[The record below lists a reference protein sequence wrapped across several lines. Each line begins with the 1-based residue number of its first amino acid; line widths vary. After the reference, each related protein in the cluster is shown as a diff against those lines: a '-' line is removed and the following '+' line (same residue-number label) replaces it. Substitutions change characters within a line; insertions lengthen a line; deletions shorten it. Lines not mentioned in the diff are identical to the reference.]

1 MTNAN
6 SGSDYDWHSDLKE
19 LIGARKHAP
28 SVLFLTCSMQA
39 PRQRRS
45 SSMKRCSFAV
55 VLLFVIGGFA
65 LSPTGSGWAPIFNGK
80 DLSGWKKNGVEKWVV
95 DQGTILC
102 QSTENKY
109 GYLTTDKTYTNFV
122 LRLKF
127 KGEAEGN
134 SGVFV
139 HSRITSIDPQHGPDI
154 EGMQVEVDP
163 GKGKHTG
170 GLYESGGRGWVAMPT
185 AEGENALKPGEWNDL
200 ELSVQGAHIVTK
212 LNGVTVVE
220 YTDPSPKFANGVI
233 ALQIHTGGGVKMR
246 WKDIQVNEN

>member
-1 MTNAN
+1 
-6 SGSDYDWHSDLKE
+6 
-19 LIGARKHAP
+19 
-28 SVLFLTCSMQA
+28 
-39 PRQRRS
+39 
-45 SSMKRCSFAV
+45 MKRCHFAV
-55 VLLFVIGGFA
+55 VLLFTLAVAGQA
-65 LSPTGSGWAPIFNGK
+65 PTGWTSLFNGK
-80 DLSGWKKNGVEKWVV
+80 DLSGWKRNGDEKWVV

-102 QSTENKY
+102 ESTANKY
-109 GYLTTDKTYTNFV
+109 GYLTTEKTYQDFA
-122 LRLKF
+122 LRLEF

-139 HSRITSIDPQHGPDI
+139 HARITGIDPEHGPDI

-200 ELSVQGAHIVTK
+200 EVSVQGSHIRTR
-212 LNGVTVVE
+212 LNGVNVVD
-220 YTDPSPKFANGVI
+220 YTDPSPKFNEGVI

-246 WKDIQVNEN
+246 WKDIEIKEN

>member
-1 MTNAN
+1 M
-6 SGSDYDWHSDLKE
+6 
-19 LIGARKHAP
+19 
-28 SVLFLTCSMQA
+28 M
-39 PRQRRS
+39 
-45 SSMKRCSFAV
+45 RCHFAV
-55 VLLFVIGGFA
+55 VLLFTLAVAGQA
-65 LSPTGSGWAPIFNGK
+65 PTGWTSLFNGK
-80 DLSGWKKNGVEKWVV
+80 DLSGWKRNGDEKWVV

-102 QSTENKY
+102 ESTANKY
-109 GYLTTDKTYTNFV
+109 GYLTTEKTYQDFA
-122 LRLKF
+122 LRLEF

-139 HSRITSIDPQHGPDI
+139 HARITGIDPEHGPDI

-200 ELSVQGAHIVTK
+200 EVSVQGSHIRTR
-212 LNGVTVVE
+212 LNGVKVVD
-220 YTDPSPKFANGVI
+220 YTDPSSKFNEGVI

-246 WKDIQVNEN
+246 WKDIEIKEN

>member
-1 MTNAN
+1 
-6 SGSDYDWHSDLKE
+6 
-19 LIGARKHAP
+19 
-28 SVLFLTCSMQA
+28 
-39 PRQRRS
+39 
-45 SSMKRCSFAV
+45 MKRCHFAV
-55 VLLFVIGGFA
+55 VLLFTLAVAGQA
-65 LSPTGSGWAPIFNGK
+65 PAGWTSLFNGK
-80 DLSGWKKNGVEKWVV
+80 DLSGWKRNGDEKWVV

-102 QSTENKY
+102 ESTANKY
-109 GYLTTDKTYTNFV
+109 GYLTTEKTYQDFA
-122 LRLKF
+122 LRLEF

-139 HSRITSIDPQHGPDI
+139 HARITGIDPEHGPDI

-200 ELSVQGAHIVTK
+200 EVSVQGSHIRTR
-212 LNGVTVVE
+212 LNGVNVVD
-220 YTDPSPKFANGVI
+220 YTDPSPKFNEGVI

-246 WKDIQVNEN
+246 WKDIEIKEN